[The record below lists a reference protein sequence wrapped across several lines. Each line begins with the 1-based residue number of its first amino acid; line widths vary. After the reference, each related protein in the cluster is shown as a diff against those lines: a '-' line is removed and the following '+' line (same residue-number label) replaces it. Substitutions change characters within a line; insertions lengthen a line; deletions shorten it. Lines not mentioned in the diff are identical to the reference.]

1 MLLVWV
7 VVQWVSRPVPILV
20 RQDLVLL
27 LVEHQL
33 SVELLLSIR
42 NLAKRRLAMLLVE
55 EEAWETWLVVKRS

>member
-7 VVQWVSRPVPILV
+7 VVQWVSRLVPILV